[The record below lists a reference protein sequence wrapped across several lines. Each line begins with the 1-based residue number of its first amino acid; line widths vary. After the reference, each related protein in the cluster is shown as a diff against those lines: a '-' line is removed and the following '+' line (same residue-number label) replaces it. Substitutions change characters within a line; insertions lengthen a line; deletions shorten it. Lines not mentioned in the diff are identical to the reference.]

1 MNVVAKCAPMHNESV
16 TKWKA
21 NTIELGDENEN
32 EDQK

>member
-1 MNVVAKCAPMHNESV
+1 MNVAAKYTPMHNESV

-21 NTIELGDENEN
+21 NTIELGDANEN